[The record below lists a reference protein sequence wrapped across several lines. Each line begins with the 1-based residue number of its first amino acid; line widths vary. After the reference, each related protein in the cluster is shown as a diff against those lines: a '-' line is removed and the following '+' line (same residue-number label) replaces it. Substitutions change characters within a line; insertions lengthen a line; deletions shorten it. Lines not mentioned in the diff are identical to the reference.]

1 MRNRQINLALCV
13 LTLATLFAAACSQS
27 ASSSQSGSTRASAP
41 TTARSAISAVA
52 VLTPG
57 QNSKVSGN
65 VTFTQSGNQVKVVAH
80 VEGLTPGRHGFHI
93 HDKGDCSAPDF
104 SSAAGHF
111 NPGGGKHG
119 APDAAEH
126 HAGDFG
132 NIEANAA
139 GMAHAE
145 FTSSA
150 ITISDGPNS
159 VVGRAVIV
167 HAKADDLTTQPTGDA
182 GGRLACGV
190 IVKK

>member
-1 MRNRQINLALCV
+1 MRNRQINLALSV
-13 LTLATLFAAACSQS
+13 LTLAMLFLAGCSQS
-27 ASSSQSGSTRASAP
+27 ASSSGSSRASAP
-41 TTARSAISAVA
+41 TAAQSVPATSAVA

-65 VTFTQSGNQVKVVAH
+65 VTFTQSGNQVKIVAH

-93 HDKGDCSAPDF
+93 HDKGDCSSPDF
-104 SSAAGHF
+104 SSAGAHF

-150 ITISDGPNS
+150 ITLGDGTNS

-167 HAKADDLTTQPTGDA
+167 HAKADDLATQPTGDA

-190 IVKK
+190 IQKK

>member
-1 MRNRQINLALCV
+1 MRNRQINLALSV

-119 APDAAEH
+119 APGAAEH

-132 NIEANAA
+132 NIEANAS

-167 HAKADDLTTQPTGDA
+167 HAKADDLATQPTGDA

-190 IVKK
+190 IQKK